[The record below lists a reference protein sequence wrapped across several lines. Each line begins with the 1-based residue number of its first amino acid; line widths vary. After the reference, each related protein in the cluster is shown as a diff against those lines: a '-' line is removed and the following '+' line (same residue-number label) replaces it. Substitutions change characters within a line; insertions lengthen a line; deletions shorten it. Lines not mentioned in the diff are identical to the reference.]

1 MGGGHLDPEITA
13 GGRGGLGGGGES
25 VSQKIFILVENKG
38 ERAQAPKATPLDPPL
53 VTHDNRT

>member
-13 GGRGGLGGGGES
+13 GGAGGARGGGS